1 MTSGLTTKTR
11 KTLRWMTLPFSAAL
25 LCAVTAPVWAQAAN
39 NVDSGWIVSK
49 LAQPAPMRTSF
60 VEVRTSRLLK
70 NPLRLHGEYRRP
82 DDKTMIRD
90 VRAPYGE
97 TTTIRGDQA
106 TIARAGKSPRTF
118 SMSRAPQLAGMQ
130 ASFGALLSGDQRAIT
145 RDFNITTQGTREKWR
160 MHMTPKQAA
169 LKQHVRDITL
179 YGRGSELRCIET
191 RATRGDDVQRTLLA
205 SAARSVTANTA
216 TENLVTLCQ
225 QGS

>member
-1 MTSGLTTKTR
+1 
-11 KTLRWMTLPFSAAL
+11 
-25 LCAVTAPVWAQAAN
+25 
-39 NVDSGWIVSK
+39 
-49 LAQPAPMRTSF
+49 MRTNF
-60 VEVRTSRLLK
+60 VEVRSSRLLK
-70 NPLRLHGEYRRP
+70 NPLRLYGEYRRP
-82 DDKTMIRD
+82 DDNTMIRE

-130 ASFGALLSGDQRAIT
+130 ASFGALLGGDERAIT
-145 RDFNITTQGTREKWR
+145 RDFTTTTTGTRSQWR
-160 MHMTPKQAA
+160 MQMVPKQAA
-169 LKQHVRDITL
+169 LKQYVRDITL

-205 SAARSVTANTA
+205 SAARSVDA
-216 TENLVTLCQ
+216 TTSLEKLTTLCQ

>member
-1 MTSGLTTKTR
+1 M
-11 KTLRWMTLPFSAAL
+11 
-25 LCAVTAPVWAQAAN
+25 TAPVWAQAAN
-39 NVDSGWIVSK
+39 NVDSGWILSK

-90 VRAPYGE
+90 VHAPYGE

-106 TIARAGKSPRTF
+106 TIARAGKSPRTV

-160 MHMTPKQAA
+160 MQMVPKQAA

-205 SAARSVTANTA
+205 SAARSVTASTA

>member
-1 MTSGLTTKTR
+1 M
-11 KTLRWMTLPFSAAL
+11 
-25 LCAVTAPVWAQAAN
+25 TAPVWAQAAN

>member
-1 MTSGLTTKTR
+1 
-11 KTLRWMTLPFSAAL
+11 
-25 LCAVTAPVWAQAAN
+25 
-39 NVDSGWIVSK
+39 
-49 LAQPAPMRTSF
+49 MRTSF

-106 TIARAGKSPRTF
+106 TIARAGKSPRTV

-160 MHMTPKQAA
+160 MQMVPKQAA

-205 SAARSVTANTA
+205 SAARSVTASTA
-216 TENLVTLCQ
+216 TESLVTLCQ